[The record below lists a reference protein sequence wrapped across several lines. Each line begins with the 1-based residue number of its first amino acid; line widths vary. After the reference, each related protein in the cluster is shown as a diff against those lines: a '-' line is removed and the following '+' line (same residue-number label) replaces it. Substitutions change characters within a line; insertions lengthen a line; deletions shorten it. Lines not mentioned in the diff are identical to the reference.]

1 MENTEPRSS
10 RVLWIAIAGTAP
22 IGVAAALVG
31 LRDVMLNAN
40 VALVLVLVVVLA
52 AIAGGRE
59 AGAAA
64 AVSAALSF
72 DFFHTVPYLTLQ
84 IDSGDDIETTLLL
97 LGVGL
102 AVGHLASMRARPAR
116 QPHPAD
122 EIRRIHRVAALGD
135 HSRHTASEMIM
146 AAQHEL
152 SALLELESCQFE
164 AFPFTKTMPRLER
177 TGVVS
182 VMEYHDGGFALPPD
196 GVELPVLGRGNV
208 LGRFVLVPQP
218 GTTVTLER
226 RIVAVSIADH
236 VGAALSAPEARHPA
250 DPEERGITNRG

>member
-1 MENTEPRSS
+1 MESTESRST
-10 RVLWIAIAGTAP
+10 RLLWVALAGAAP

-52 AIAGGRE
+52 AIGGGRE
-59 AGAAA
+59 AGAVA

-84 IDSGDDIETTLLL
+84 IDSGDDVETTLLL

-102 AVGHLASMRARPAR
+102 AVGHLASMRAKPAR
-116 QPHPAD
+116 PPKTAD

-146 AAQHEL
+146 AAQNEL
-152 SALLELESCQFE
+152 SELLELDTCQFE
-164 AFPFTKTMPRLER
+164 AFPFSRAFPRLER
-177 TGVVS
+177 TGVIS

-208 LGRFVLVPQP
+208 LGRFVLVPRP
-218 GTTVTLER
+218 GTTVTLEQ

-236 VGAALSAPEARHPA
+236 VGAALSAPESRHPVN
-250 DPEERGITNRG
+250 PEERGIPSHG

>member
-1 MENTEPRSS
+1 MESTESRST
-10 RVLWIAIAGTAP
+10 RVLWVALAGVAP
-22 IGVAAALVG
+22 IAVAAALVA

-52 AIAGGRE
+52 AIGGGRA
-59 AGAAA
+59 AGAVA
-64 AVSAALSF
+64 AVAAALSF
-72 DFFHTVPYLTLQ
+72 DFFHTAPYLTLQ
-84 IDSGDDIETTLLL
+84 IDSGDDVETTLLL

-102 AVGHLASMRARPAR
+102 AVGHLASMRAKPAR
-116 QPHPAD
+116 PPKTAD

-146 AAQHEL
+146 AAQTEL
-152 SALLELESCQFE
+152 SELLELDTCQFE
-164 AFPFTKTMPRLER
+164 AFPFTRSLPRLER

-182 VMEYHDGGFALPPD
+182 VMEFHDGGFALPPE

-208 LGRFVLVPQP
+208 LGRFVLVPRP
-218 GTTVTLER
+218 GTTVTLEQ

-236 VGAALSAPEARHPA
+236 VGAALSAPEPRRPA
-250 DPEERGITNRG
+250 DPEQRGIPTRG

>member
-1 MENTEPRSS
+1 VESAENRSAQ
-10 RVLWIAIAGTAP
+10 VLWLALAGAAP
-22 IGVAAALVG
+22 IAVAAALVA

-40 VALVLVLVVVLA
+40 VALVLVFVVVLA
-52 AIAGGRE
+52 AIGGGRA
-59 AGAAA
+59 AGAVA

-84 IDSGDDIETTLLL
+84 IDSGDDVETTLLL

-102 AVGHLASMRARPAR
+102 AVGTLASMRTKPARP
-116 QPHPAD
+116 PKTAD

-146 AAQHEL
+146 VAQTEL
-152 SALLELESCQFE
+152 SELLELGSCRFE
-164 AFPFTKTMPRLER
+164 AFPFARSLPRLER
-177 TGVVS
+177 TGVIS
-182 VMEYHDGGFALPPD
+182 VMEFHDGGFALPPD

-208 LGRFVLVPQP
+208 LGRFVLVPMP
-218 GTTVTLER
+218 GTTVTLEQ

-236 VGAALSAPEARHPA
+236 VGAALSAPESRHSVNPS
-250 DPEERGITNRG
+250 